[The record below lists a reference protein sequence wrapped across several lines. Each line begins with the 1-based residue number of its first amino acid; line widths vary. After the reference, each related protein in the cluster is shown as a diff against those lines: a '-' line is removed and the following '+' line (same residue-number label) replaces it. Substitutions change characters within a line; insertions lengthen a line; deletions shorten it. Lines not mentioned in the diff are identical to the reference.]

1 MGVNYANVGG
11 GPGFV
16 ALEYLTGAPVAV
28 YHSKDI
34 NDDELWN
41 YITQGRKNSNPMD
54 AHSLKV
60 HPINNIVPYHVYAV
74 LGTHELKNPDGSVH
88 AKLIEMRNPWG
99 KEQYDGPWNK
109 KSSLWTPE
117 FKK

>member
-1 MGVNYANVGG
+1 MWLVLLEKAFAKMGVNYANVGG

-41 YITQGRKNSNPMD
+41 YIT
-54 AHSLKV
+54 
-60 HPINNIVPYHVYAV
+60 
-74 LGTHELKNPDGSVH
+74 
-88 AKLIEMRNPWG
+88 
-99 KEQYDGPWNK
+99 
-109 KSSLWTPE
+109 
-117 FKK
+117 